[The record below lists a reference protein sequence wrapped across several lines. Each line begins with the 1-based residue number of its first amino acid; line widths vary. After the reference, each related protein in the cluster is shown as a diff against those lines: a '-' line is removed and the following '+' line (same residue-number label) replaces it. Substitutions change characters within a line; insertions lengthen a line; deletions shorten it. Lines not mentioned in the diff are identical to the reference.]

1 VKKLIIVLFLLSGCG
16 YTLKNVKESPYKT
29 VFIPA
34 FHNKIVIQKDSSDYK
49 LYYRGLEIELENIL
63 KERFRYDGNVLPVS
77 NADNA
82 DIVIKGEILD
92 YNKDALRYASN
103 EDIDE
108 YRISIKAEVELLKKD
123 EQIWKEQ
130 ISGESTYLTT
140 GVNAKSETAAVRD
153 ALKDLSRNIIDRV
166 LGDW

>member
-1 VKKLIIVLFLLSGCG
+1 MKKFLIVLFLLSGCG
-16 YTLKNVKESPYKT
+16 YTLKNIKESPYKT

-34 FHNKIVIQKDSSDYK
+34 FHNKIAIQEDSSEYK
-49 LYYRGLEIELENIL
+49 LYYRGLEIDLEDIL
-63 KERFRYDGNVLPVS
+63 KERFRYDGNILPVS
-77 NADNA
+77 NAENA
-82 DIVIKGEILD
+82 DITIKGTILD

-108 YRISIKAEVELLKKD
+108 YRITVKAEVELLKKG
-123 EQIWKEQ
+123 ERVWKEQ

-140 GVNAKSETAAVRD
+140 GANAKSETVAVRD

>member
-1 VKKLIIVLFLLSGCG
+1 VKKLLIFLFLLSGCG
-16 YTLKNVKESPYKT
+16 YTLKNIKESPYKT

-34 FHNKIVIQKDSSDYK
+34 FYNKIAIQEDSSDYK
-49 LYYRGLEIELENIL
+49 LYYRGLEIELEDIL

-77 NADNA
+77 SAENA
-82 DIVIKGEILD
+82 DIIIKGTIVD

-108 YRISIKAEVELLKKD
+108 YRISIKAEVELLKKG
-123 EQIWKEQ
+123 ERIWKEQ
-130 ISGESTYLTT
+130 ISGESTYLIT
-140 GVNAKSETAAVRD
+140 GANAKSETEAVRD

>member
-1 VKKLIIVLFLLSGCG
+1 VKKFLIVLFLLSGCG
-16 YTLKNVKESPYKT
+16 YTLKNIKESPYKT

-34 FHNKIVIQKDSSDYK
+34 FHNKIAIQEDSSEYK
-49 LYYRGLEIELENIL
+49 LYYRGLEIDLEDIL
-63 KERFRYDGNVLPVS
+63 KERFRYDGNILPVS
-77 NADNA
+77 NAENA
-82 DIVIKGEILD
+82 DITIKGTILD

-108 YRISIKAEVELLKKD
+108 YRITVKAEVELLKKG
-123 EQIWKEQ
+123 ERVWKEQ

-140 GVNAKSETAAVRD
+140 GANAKSETVAVRD

>member
-1 VKKLIIVLFLLSGCG
+1 MKRFIIVLFLLSGCG
-16 YTLKNVKESPYKT
+16 YTLKNIKESPYKT
-29 VFIPA
+29 VFIST
-34 FHNKIVIQKDSSDYK
+34 FHNNISIQKDSSEYT
-49 LYYRGLEIELENIL
+49 LYYRGLEIDLENIL
-63 KERFRYDGNVLPVS
+63 KERFRYDGNILPVS
-77 NADNA
+77 NVENA
-82 DIVIKGEILD
+82 DIIIKGTILD

-108 YRISIKAEVELLKKD
+108 YRITVRSEVELLRKG
-123 EQIWKEQ
+123 ERIWKEQ

-140 GVNAKSETAAVRD
+140 GANSKSETAAVRD